1 MGFPNPSISGTA
13 IVKALDPDLATAGER
28 DASGEQADRDEADL
42 RELERAEYY
51 HDAAPV
57 TTAAESTPRR
67 SRLDRLLRR

>member
-13 IVKALDPDLATAGER
+13 IVKALDPDLATADER

-51 HDAAPV
+51 EDPAAPLSPAA
-57 TTAAESTPRR
+57 TAPRR
-67 SRLDRLLRR
+67 SLLDRLRRR